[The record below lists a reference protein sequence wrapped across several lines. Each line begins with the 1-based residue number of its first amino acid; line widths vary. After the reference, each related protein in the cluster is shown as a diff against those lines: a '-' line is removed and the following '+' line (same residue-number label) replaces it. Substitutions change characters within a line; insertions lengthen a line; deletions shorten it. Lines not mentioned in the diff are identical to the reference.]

1 MGVEGLVSILCVFS
15 PVCAGARHIVR
26 AKCGFLVRCTRR
38 AHNRQGKMAPSG
50 LTCPGIQKIPGS
62 EEPGIG
68 GAPEGIRTPNLLIR
82 SQMLYPLSYRRMFLA
97 SDFFNP
103 SRQQVILYGGYEEPA
118 SRKTQKGPIFGS
130 PECCNASFYREIPG
144 FLVPGKFFKI
154 FLCGSKRE
162 VGSLRGDSPS
172 RAILTLRLSNFSL
185 ITLGVFLLKV

>member
-1 MGVEGLVSILCVFS
+1 MCRVTACRAARWVELCPGAFGRAFSGWASSQTYLPGRVFW
-15 PVCAGARHIVR
+15 VR
-26 AKCGFLVRCTRR
+26 L
-38 AHNRQGKMAPSG
+38 
-50 LTCPGIQKIPGS
+50 PGIQKIPGS

-103 SRQQVILYGGYEEPA
+103 SRQQVILYGGYEGPA

-154 FLCGSKRE
+154 FLCCSEQE

-172 RAILTLRLSNFSL
+172 RAILTLRPSNFSL

>member
-1 MGVEGLVSILCVFS
+1 M
-15 PVCAGARHIVR
+15 
-26 AKCGFLVRCTRR
+26 T
-38 AHNRQGKMAPSG
+38 PSG

-103 SRQQVILYGGYEEPA
+103 SRQQVILYGGYEGPA

-154 FLCGSKRE
+154 FLCCSEQE

-172 RAILTLRLSNFSL
+172 RAILTLRPSNFSL

>member
-1 MGVEGLVSILCVFS
+1 MRFFTGVRRRTSY
-15 PVCAGARHIVR
+15 CAGEMRIFGEDAPAALTIGRGGRPHPGPHVR
-26 AKCGFLVRCTRR
+26 GYK
-38 AHNRQGKMAPSG
+38 
-50 LTCPGIQKIPGS
+50 KIPGS

-103 SRQQVILYGGYEEPA
+103 SRQQVILYGGYEGPA

-172 RAILTLRLSNFSL
+172 RAILTLRPSNFSL